1 MDLPLSKR
9 LKDSLSRLD
18 IKTLCDIRKIE
29 EEGFRRIND
38 IGYKSINELKEFL
51 DELTL
56 SSQQEDNLIT
66 DDEQVVDVPE
76 DVEPEP
82 EVLNLLDCFEKKLSE
97 REKFVIYNRVGLYGP
112 EKTLEELGEIMGGI
126 TRERVRQLESRGI
139 RILRDAYTDGILQDL
154 VIERFKEYGDRVS
167 FFSEIDLKNKWYQ
180 KDSLMKIL
188 LNIFDDEYQV
198 ITHTKLRTDKILAN
212 KRYALEKE
220 FVDLINELS
229 TINKLVSLNDLSE
242 KFKIPVHIIKG
253 INGILIKDGVVGLN
267 SNKSLFYRGN
277 PGKIYATLKRCGQPM
292 SINDICKELNFT
304 HNQVRGAI
312 ERLPDAVN
320 VGLSMYAL
328 KEWGYLEGSISDV
341 AFYYLKEANRPL
353 SYRQLRSLIDK
364 QRIVKENSIYAG
376 LSNDERLVL
385 LEDGYWA
392 LKEWKCDNVFKRR
405 YQYKEYE
412 IEATEAL
419 LDILNSKKEFM
430 SLKQIVKLITT
441 KYGDRASSSLPTYY
455 AVVRNLKET
464 GKLIE
469 LKQGRFCYYKISDE
483 T

>member
-9 LKDSLSRLD
+9 LKDSLSRLG

-38 IGYKSINELKEFL
+38 MGYKSINELKEFL

-56 SSQQEDNLIT
+56 SSQKEDNLVT
-66 DDEQVVDVPE
+66 DDGQVVDVPE

-97 REKFVIYNRVGLYGP
+97 REKFVIYNRVGLYGS
-112 EKTLEELGEIMGGI
+112 EKTLEELGEIMGNI
-126 TRERVRQLESRGI
+126 TRERVRQIESRGVS
-139 RILRDAYTDGILQDL
+139 ILKDTYKDGTLQDP
-154 VIERFKEYGDRVS
+154 VIEQFKEYGDRVS
-167 FFSEIDLKNKWYQ
+167 FFSEIDLKNKWYE

-188 LNIFDDEYQV
+188 LNIFNDEYQV

-212 KRYALEKE
+212 KRYALEKK
-220 FVDLINELS
+220 FIDLIDELS
-229 TINKLVSLNDLSE
+229 TINKLISLNDLSE

-253 INGILIKDGVVGLN
+253 INGVVIKDGVVGLN
-267 SNKSLFYRGN
+267 SNKNLFYRGN
-277 PGKIYATLKRCGQPM
+277 LGKIYAVLKRYGQPM

-304 HNQVRGAI
+304 NNQVRGAI

-328 KEWGYLEGSISDV
+328 REWGYLEGSISDV

-353 SYRQLRSLIDK
+353 SFRQLRSLIRK
-364 QRIVKENSIYAG
+364 QRIVQENSIYAG

-392 LKEWKCDNVFKRR
+392 LKEWGYDNVAKRR

-430 SLKQIVKLITT
+430 SLKQIVKLITR

-455 AVVRNLKET
+455 AMVRNLKET

-469 LKQGRFCYYKISDE
+469 LKKGRFCYYKISDE